1 MVLLYL
7 LRSTCRDYAPAGFS
21 AARSHVYNVIR
32 VSYHVEVVL
41 DYNNGRA
48 VIKQSLKYP
57 EQYLHVKRVQADT
70 RFVEHEYR
78 VCLSS
83 ADLACKFQA
92 LGFAAGKAGSFLAES
107 EVPEPELLKH
117 SEPLAD

>member
-57 EQYLHVKRVQADT
+57 EQYLHVKRVQTDT

-78 VCLSS
+78 VGLSS

-117 SEPLAD
+117 PEPLAD

>member
-1 MVLLYL
+1 M
-7 LRSTCRDYAPAGFS
+7 RPPDSPPPGP
-21 AARSHVYNVIR
+21 HVDNVIR

-57 EQYLHVKRVQADT
+57 EQYLHVKRVQTDT

-78 VCLSS
+78 VGLSS
-83 ADLACKFQA
+83 ADLACKFEA

-107 EVPEPELLKH
+107 EVPSP
-117 SEPLAD
+117 SC

>member
-57 EQYLHVKRVQADT
+57 EQYLHVKRVQTDT

-78 VCLSS
+78 VGLSS

-107 EVPEPELLKH
+107 EDPSP
-117 SEPLAD
+117 SC